1 MNEDQKA
8 FVDQLKYGQSFMLD
22 GKRIDP
28 KDIYMDKK
36 PTALRLADELESE
49 WVAPYEFDSAS
60 ELRRLHQVNQEL
72 VEALENISL
81 CSQNSM
87 SSKTECGK
95 IAQAA
100 LAKHKEQA

>member
-28 KDIYMDKK
+28 KDIYMDE
-36 PTALRLADELESE
+36 PQLA
-49 WVAPYEFDSAS
+49 A

-72 VEALENISL
+72 VEVAEMAAGIGLHTL
-81 CSQNSM
+81 PDRPKCGCSQCDMVN
-87 SSKTECGK
+87 
-95 IAQAA
+95 AARAA
-100 LAKHKEQA
+100 LAKLKEMK

>member
-1 MNEDQKA
+1 MSDQTIQD
-8 FVDQLKYGQSFMLD
+8 VLYL
-22 GKRIDP
+22 IDAWERGA
-28 KDIYMDKK
+28 Y
-36 PTALRLADELESE
+36 ADEYPTEI
-49 WVAPYEFDSAS
+49 AS
-60 ELRRLHQVNQEL
+60 LRQELAAARELKAENQEL

-100 LAKHKEQA
+100 LAKHRGQE